1 MQSICSTRYPA
12 PEKPRQKRAVI
23 QVTRISLVHILN
35 ILPRHAG
42 HGGHCGHV
50 CHDIHDVTMIM
61 FFILVPDLKI
71 LSGHGAP
78 PEAVAAKAPAQPVPH
93 QGREGS
99 TGGWVQHDPGPG
111 IAP

>member
-23 QVTRISLVHILN
+23 QVTIISLVHILN
-35 ILPRHAG
+35 ILPRHA
-42 HGGHCGHV
+42 GHCGHV

-93 QGREGS
+93 QRREGS

>member
-35 ILPRHAG
+35 ILPRHA
-42 HGGHCGHV
+42 GHCGHV

>member
-42 HGGHCGHV
+42 HCGHV
-50 CHDIHDVTMIM
+50 CHDIHDVRMIM

-93 QGREGS
+93 QRREGS

>member
-12 PEKPRQKRAVI
+12 PEKPRQKRGVI

-35 ILPRHAG
+35 ILPRHA
-42 HGGHCGHV
+42 GHCGHV

-93 QGREGS
+93 QRRKGS
-99 TGGWVQHDPGPG
+99 TGGWVQHDPGPC

>member
-42 HGGHCGHV
+42 HCGHV

-61 FFILVPDLKI
+61 FFILVPDFKI

-93 QGREGS
+93 QRREGS

>member
-35 ILPRHAG
+35 ILPRHA
-42 HGGHCGHV
+42 GHCGHV

-93 QGREGS
+93 QRREGS

>member
-12 PEKPRQKRAVI
+12 PEKPRQRRAVI

-35 ILPRHAG
+35 ILPRHA
-42 HGGHCGHV
+42 GHCGHV

-93 QGREGS
+93 QRREGS

>member
-42 HGGHCGHV
+42 HCGHV

-61 FFILVPDLKI
+61 FFILVPDFKI

-93 QGREGS
+93 QRREGS

-111 IAP
+111 IAS

>member
-42 HGGHCGHV
+42 HCGHV

-61 FFILVPDLKI
+61 FFILVPDFKI